1 MSVEAGRR
9 AATYRLVE
17 RSVGAY
23 ARIDAM
29 VDTARHAAR
38 LFADGLLG
46 AALDAD
52 EAWDAA
58 ARACT
63 PRQRRLTAPTRATAD
78 R

>member
-46 AALDAD
+46 RRSTPTKRVSQRLAP
-52 EAWDAA
+52 ER
-58 ARACT
+58 RAS
-63 PRQRRLTAPTRATAD
+63 AG
-78 R
+78 